1 MAERSSSNNMQENKG
16 KKNLQAL
23 GVTVGVHALLL
34 VALLFAGFSAP
45 PPLPNQDLGMEVNL
59 GTSDDGM
66 GDVQPLDPNPPAAE
80 TPAPAQQPEVQQP
93 APDADAP
100 QDIATDNDADAP
112 EVKKPEKPVTKPPKE
127 LPKKLEPKPE
137 KPVKKPA
144 AEAPAKPAPAAPAPK
159 PKAVFGGVASNNS
172 AHSGNGANGS
182 NNSTGE
188 GNTGKPGDR
197 GQING
202 DPNAKGYTGGGGLG
216 GGRSDFQ
223 LKGRS
228 LVGRPSVTYD
238 SNESGYVAI
247 NIKVD
252 KQGNVIAANYSMS
265 GSTIS
270 NDNLISIAKR
280 AALQIKY
287 NASQDAPEV
296 QFGLIRFYFK
306 AE

>member
-1 MAERSSSNNMQENKG
+1 LAEDQAGDNMQENNR

-23 GVTVGVHALLL
+23 GVTIGVHALLL
-34 VALLFAGFSAP
+34 AGLLFAGFSAP

-66 GDVQPLDPNPPAAE
+66 GDEQPLNPNPPAAE
-80 TPAPAQQPEVQQP
+80 APAPAEQPP
-93 APDADAP
+93 AATHEDVEPP

-112 EVKKPEKPVTKPPKE
+112 EVKKPEKPVVKPPKE

-144 AEAPAKPAPAAPAPK
+144 AEMPPKPAPPAPAPK
-159 PKAVFGGVASNNS
+159 PKAVFGGVGNHNGP
-172 AHSGNGANGS
+172 SGNGANGS

-216 GGRSDFQ
+216 GGRSDFR
-223 LKGRS
+223 LSGRS
-228 LVGRPSVTYD
+228 LVGRPNVTYD

-270 NDNLISIAKR
+270 NDNLIGIAKR
-280 AALQIKY
+280 AAMQIKY
-287 NASQDAPEV
+287 NASPDAPEV